1 MVRAALVVRHGD
13 LVLSRVIPVNPAN
26 PREERVQ
33 ESVAELRKGGVLAIP
48 TETFY
53 GLAADAEN
61 AEAVARLN
69 NLKGKDD
76 RSPILLLVAD
86 VEQARAAA
94 GEVPPRFEKLAA
106 MFWPGPLTLVLPA
119 GPRLPER
126 IGGGTGTVGLR
137 VPGLGLPRRL
147 AGALERPITGISANR
162 SGQPASRTAAEV
174 AQALP
179 EGIDLILDGGPTP
192 GGAPSTVLDLTREH
206 PRLLREGAVP
216 LSALRRYLDD
226 I

>member
-1 MVRAALVVRHGD
+1 MLP
-13 LVLSRVIPVNPAN
+13 RVIPVNPAN

-33 ESVAELRKGGVLAIP
+33 ESVAELRTGSVLAIP

-53 GLAADAEN
+53 GLAVDAFN
-61 AEAVARLN
+61 AESVSRLN
-69 NLKGKDD
+69 RIKGKAE
-76 RSPILLLVAD
+76 SAPILLLVAD

-94 GEVPPRFEKLAA
+94 GPIPPRFERLAA
-106 MFWPGPLTLVLPA
+106 MFWPGPLTLVVPA
-119 GPRLPER
+119 AERLPEQ
-126 IGGGTGTVGLR
+126 IGGGSGTVGLR

-147 AGALERPITGISANR
+147 AAALERPITGISANR
-162 SGQPASRTAAEV
+162 SGEPACRTAAEV
-174 AQALP
+174 AQMLP